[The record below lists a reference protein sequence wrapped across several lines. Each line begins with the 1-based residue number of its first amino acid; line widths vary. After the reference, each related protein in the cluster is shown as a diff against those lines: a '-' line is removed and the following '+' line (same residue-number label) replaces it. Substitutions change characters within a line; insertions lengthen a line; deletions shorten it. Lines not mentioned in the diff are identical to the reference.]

1 MPIHTTIVPTELVE
15 KVTKNRYQAV
25 IVASKRARMLN
36 TQRLLQLAAIENGGS
51 VDIDGRK
58 ITLIALKDLVEG
70 RVKFSE

>member
-25 IVASKRARMLN
+25 IVASKRSRMLN
-36 TQRLLQLAAIENGGS
+36 SQRLLQLAALENGGS

>member
-1 MPIHTTIVPTELVE
+1 
-15 KVTKNRYQAV
+15 
-25 IVASKRARMLN
+25 MLN

>member
-1 MPIHTTIVPTELVE
+1 MPIHTTIIPTESVE

-36 TQRLLQLAAIENGGS
+36 SQRLLQLAALENGAAI
-51 VDIDGRK
+51 DIDGRK
-58 ITLIALKDLVEG
+58 ITLVALKDLVEG

>member
-25 IVASKRARMLN
+25 IVASKRSRMLN
-36 TQRLLQLAAIENGGS
+36 SQRLLQLAAIENGGS

>member
-1 MPIHTTIVPTELVE
+1 MPIHTTIVPTEQVE

-36 TQRLLQLAAIENGGS
+36 SQRLLQLAALENGGS
-51 VDIDGRK
+51 IDIDGRK